1 MRSFAKVFLVL
12 FVPIF
17 ISLML
22 TFYFIHGMM
31 VSNARQELLQEMR
44 NKWVILAS
52 QSQDLDLT
60 QTNYARLSGMT
71 RQTSLRITL
80 VNREGRVLL
89 DSLVPFAQIA
99 AMENHKGRPEIK
111 DAIYTAE
118 GFATRFSST
127 TDMQMFYFARKLS
140 DDLVL
145 RLAYPATYVES
156 LQKKFTEQAL
166 WAFLCLSLVILLLAL
181 YFARKV
187 SLPVQKLNYIADN
200 IESGKTHIHFPRF
213 KDPSMAKIAGLIYR
227 IYAGM
232 QKKNLQLARDQQK
245 LSHIL
250 ATMDQGVL
258 LLDDENR
265 ILHANLW
272 LEKEFGID
280 FFPGGSLFEAT
291 RDVHLVDFFSGIL
304 EQRGETNRV
313 SLHQEVFEVSLK
325 QVEDQKLLLIRN
337 LTRQVEYE
345 SFKAELTGNISHEL
359 KTPLSM
365 IMGYAETLRD
375 TPDIDQKTHKRFLD
389 NIYGSSVRL
398 NNLINDIIELHKLES
413 VGSQFRIEE
422 ATSLSLVES
431 DIRSFYADTGEKSLL
446 LEIEPAE
453 VCILEEHLQSVMTN
467 LIDNAFKYS
476 EGTQVTASIQ
486 CRNDGLII
494 SVDDQGPVISEVE
507 SKRIFERFYT
517 CSQSRNKQHSGTGL
531 GLSIVKHIANL
542 YEGSVQIEPSREGGN
557 RFVVRLQEKA
567 AAETSGQTVR

>member
-1 MRSFAKVFLVL
+1 MRSFVKVFLVL
-12 FVPIF
+12 FVPVF

-44 NKWVILAS
+44 NKWVILAT
-52 QSQDLDLT
+52 QSQDLTLNR
-60 QTNYARLSGMT
+60 TNYQRLNTMT
-71 RQTSLRITL
+71 RQTSLRIT
-80 VNREGRVLL
+80 VVDRNGRVQL
-89 DSLVPFAQIA
+89 DSLVPFTKIS

-111 DAIYTAE
+111 DAIYSAE

-127 TDMQMFYFARKLS
+127 TNMQMFYFARKLA
-140 DDLVL
+140 DDQVL

-156 LQKKFTEQAL
+156 LQKKFTAQAF
-166 WAFLCLSLVILLLAL
+166 WAFLSLSLVILLLAL

-187 SLPVQKLNYIADN
+187 SLPVQKLDYIADK
-200 IESGKTHIHFPRF
+200 IEAGKTHVHFPRF

-258 LLDDENR
+258 LLDNENR
-265 ILHANLW
+265 ILHANPW

-280 FFPGGSLFEAT
+280 FVPGNSLFQVT
-291 RDVHLVDFFSGIL
+291 RDVHLVDFFRGIL
-304 EQRGETNRV
+304 EKQGETNRL

-375 TPDIDQKTHKRFLD
+375 TPEIDAKTRHRFLD

-413 VGSQFRIEE
+413 VGNQFTIEE
-422 ATSLSLVES
+422 ATSLSDVEADLNS
-431 DIRSFYADTGEKSLL
+431 LYADKKDKTLVL
-446 LEIEPAE
+446 NIEP
-453 VCILEEHLQSVMTN
+453 VKVQVLKEHLQSVLTN

-476 EGTQVTASIQ
+476 SGQQITANLHCQ
-486 CRNDGLII
+486 HDCLTI
-494 SVDDQGPVISEVE
+494 SVDDQGPQISEAE
-507 SKRIFERFYT
+507 CKRIFERFYT

-542 YEGSVQIEPSREGGN
+542 YDGTVQVESSPEGGN
-557 RFVVRLQEKA
+557 RFLVRLQEK
-567 AAETSGQTVR
+567 TT

>member
-44 NKWVILAS
+44 NKWVILAA

-60 QTNYARLSGMT
+60 QENYRRLSEMT
-71 RQTSLRITL
+71 RQTSLRITM
-80 VNREGRVLL
+80 VNREGWVLL
-89 DSLVPFAQIA
+89 DSLVPFAQIS

-127 TDMQMFYFARKLS
+127 TNMQMFYFARKLA
-140 DDLVL
+140 DDQVL

-156 LQKKFTEQAL
+156 LPKKFTEQAL
-166 WAFLCLSLVILLLAL
+166 WAFLSLSLVILLLAL

-200 IESGKTHIHFPRF
+200 IESGKTHVHFPRF

-232 QKKNLQLARDQQK
+232 QKKNQQLARDQQK

-258 LLDDENR
+258 LLDSENR

-280 FFPGGSLFEAT
+280 FVPGNSLFQVT

-304 EQRGETNRV
+304 EQRNETNRAT
-313 SLHQEVFEVSLK
+313 LQQEVFEISLK

-375 TPDIDQKTHKRFLD
+375 TPDIDEKTRNRFLD

-422 ATSLSLVES
+422 ATSLVEVEA
-431 DIRSFYADTGEKSLL
+431 DIRSFYAETGDKTLV

-453 VCILEEHLQSVMTN
+453 MCILEEHLQSVLTN

-476 EGTQVTASIQ
+476 DGKQVTAAIH
-486 CRNDGLII
+486 CRNDRLTI
-494 SVDDQGPVISEVE
+494 SVDDQGPVISEAE
-507 SKRIFERFYT
+507 CKRIFERFYT

-531 GLSIVKHIANL
+531 GLSIVKHIANI
-542 YEGSVQIEPSREGGN
+542 YEGTVRVETNSEGGN
-557 RFVVRLQEKA
+557 RFLVLLQEKQILPGR
-567 AAETSGQTVR
+567 E